1 MCGKYGQVK
10 GKLTLNWRR
19 TNTKTSINCYRYAE
33 VHTKDGLKY
42 ESESLKSM
50 LAALD
55 QHLKEHDYKY
65 LIKGHREFYQSKLVL
80 EGKVKHL
87 RQQGKGKRLKGRYV
101 FSWGGGG
108 GLGNFGIFFF
118 PKKCWPSLGF

>member
-1 MCGKYGQVK
+1 
-10 GKLTLNWRR
+10 
-19 TNTKTSINCYRYAE
+19 
-33 VHTKDGLKY
+33 
-42 ESESLKSM
+42 M

-101 FSWGGGG
+101 FSWGGEGW
-108 GLGNFGIFFF
+108 GILVFFF
-118 PKKCWPSLGF
+118 PKKVLALPWVLIKNS